1 MNILICLDDRDGMLF
16 NQRRQSADAAVCKC
30 IRELTKDRCL
40 RMNAYSSSMFP
51 GDDDLYV
58 GDDFL
63 SQAGA
68 DDWCFVEKED
78 VLPFLDHVKTVVIFR
93 WNRVYPRDTY
103 FPMNEL
109 RARWKLVETIEFPG
123 SSHERI
129 TQERYER

>member
-1 MNILICLDDRDGMLF
+1 MNIIVCLDDRDGMLF
-16 NQRRQSADAAVCKC
+16 NNRRQSADEAVCKC
-30 IRELTKDRCL
+30 MRELAKGRCL
-40 RMNAYSSSMFP
+40 RMNAYSSGLFS
-51 GDDDLYV
+51 GDDDLCI

-63 SQAGA
+63 SQAEEN
-68 DDWCFVEKED
+68 DWCFVENTD
-78 VLPFLDHVKTVVIFR
+78 VLPYLDQVKTVVIFR

-109 RARWKLVETIEFPG
+109 TARWKLVETFAFPG